1 MRAQPIESKYLVRDE
16 LESVVL
22 VDAENN
28 AIGSYGKIDAHRD
41 GKLHRAFSILIT
53 NPDGELLLQQR
64 AACKYHFAQRW
75 SNTCCG
81 HPRPGE
87 QTLAAARRRLG
98 EEFGF
103 SVPLEE
109 VTDLQYRVRDPH
121 SNLIEHEHLHVFMGR
136 YDGEPLPNPEE
147 ISAYRWMLPIFLSLS
162 GTAENVDSKLF
173 LGWFGPRGLASIV
186 FAIIVLNR
194 GVLNAKFLAMVV
206 VLTVFSSLVAHGISA
221 NPLSAVLGKRSGSN
235 N

>member
-1 MRAQPIESKYLVRDE
+1 MREQPIESKYLVRDE
-16 LESVVL
+16 RESVIL
-22 VDAENN
+22 VDAGNN

-98 EEFGF
+98 EELGF

-109 VTDLQYRVRDPH
+109 ITDLQYRVRDPH
-121 SNLIEHEHLHVFMGR
+121 SNLIEHEHLHVFLGR
-136 YDGEPLPNPEE
+136 YAGEPRPNPDEV
-147 ISAYRWMLPIFLSLS
+147 SAYRWMLPNRVNRSLALCPDVF
-162 GTAENVDSKLF
+162 TP
-173 LGWFGPRGLASIV
+173 WFVLLATMLVQSDAIGHGS
-186 FAIIVLNR
+186 FAVQ
-194 GVLNAKFLAMVV
+194 
-206 VLTVFSSLVAHGISA
+206 
-221 NPLSAVLGKRSGSN
+221 P
-235 N
+235 

>member
-1 MRAQPIESKYLVRDE
+1 MRAQPVERKYLVRDE

-22 VDAENN
+22 VDDQNN
-28 AIGSYGKIDAHRD
+28 AIGSCGKINAHRD
-41 GKLHRAFSILIT
+41 GKLHRAFSILII
-53 NPDGELLLQQR
+53 NSDGELLLQQR
-64 AACKYHFAQRW
+64 AASKYHFAQRW

-121 SNLIEHEHLHVFMGR
+121 SNLIEHEHLHVFLGR
-136 YDGEPLPNPEE
+136 YSGEPCPNPDEV
-147 ISAYRWMLPIFLSLS
+147 SDYRWMLPTRVRRSL
-162 GTAENVDSKLF
+162 TLCPDVF
-173 LGWFGPRGLASIV
+173 TPWFVLLATMLVRSDGIGHGS
-186 FAIIVLNR
+186 FAVQ
-194 GVLNAKFLAMVV
+194 
-206 VLTVFSSLVAHGISA
+206 
-221 NPLSAVLGKRSGSN
+221 P
-235 N
+235 

>member
-16 LESVVL
+16 RESVIL
-22 VDAENN
+22 VDAKNN
-28 AIGSYGKIDAHRD
+28 AIGPYGKIDAHRD

-109 VTDLQYRVRDPH
+109 VTDLQYRVRDQH
-121 SNLIEHEHLHVFMGR
+121 SNLIEHEHLHVFMGS

-147 ISAYRWMLPIFLSLS
+147 ISAYRWMLPTRVQRSLALCPDVF
-162 GTAENVDSKLF
+162 TP
-173 LGWFGPRGLASIV
+173 WFVLLATMLVRSDGIGHGS
-186 FAIIVLNR
+186 FAV
-194 GVLNAKFLAMVV
+194 K
-206 VLTVFSSLVAHGISA
+206 
-221 NPLSAVLGKRSGSN
+221 P
-235 N
+235 

>member
-109 VTDLQYRVRDPH
+109 ITDLQYRVRDPH

-136 YDGEPLPNPEE
+136 YDGQPLPNPEE
-147 ISAYRWMLPIFLSLS
+147 VSAYRWMLPTRVQRSLALCPEVF
-162 GTAENVDSKLF
+162 TP
-173 LGWFGPRGLASIV
+173 WFVLLATMLVRSDGIV
-186 FAIIVLNR
+186 HKSFAVQ
-194 GVLNAKFLAMVV
+194 
-206 VLTVFSSLVAHGISA
+206 
-221 NPLSAVLGKRSGSN
+221 P
-235 N
+235 